1 LNYELPILISDS
13 KNSRTFIVRQP
24 ALVEF
29 EFTVSLIEARLLK
42 IVIILLTLFLI
53 ECVIVTG
60 VREVEEA

>member
-1 LNYELPILISDS
+1 MNYELPILISDS
-13 KNSRTFIVRQP
+13 KNSRAFIFRQP

-29 EFTVSLIEARLLK
+29 EFTVRLIEARLLK
-42 IVIILLTLFLI
+42 IVIKLLTLILI